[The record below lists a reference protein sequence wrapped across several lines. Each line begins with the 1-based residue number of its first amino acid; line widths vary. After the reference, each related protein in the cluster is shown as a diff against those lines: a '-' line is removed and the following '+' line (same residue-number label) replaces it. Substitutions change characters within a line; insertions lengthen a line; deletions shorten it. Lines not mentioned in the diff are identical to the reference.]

1 MIASHIPGGDNV
13 SADKESREL
22 KDMSEWKLDP
32 TIIQPFLLNCQT
44 DLFLSRLTPTRG
56 PSPQMPLR

>member
-1 MIASHIPGGDNV
+1 MTLALEMWDWCRTIKDIFVIASHIPGGDNA

-32 TIIQPFLLNCQT
+32 TIIQPFLLNC
-44 DLFLSRLTPTRG
+44 
-56 PSPQMPLR
+56 

>member
-44 DLFLSRLTPTRG
+44 DLFPSRQTPTPG
-56 PSPQMPLR
+56 PSTQMPLG